1 MEEASLCTLF
11 QKEISDTFN
20 IIIDNINYSLT
31 IKLEDDSIIFSLSEQ
46 NQKDYLCYYRKMN
59 LNEIKEIHKVFN
71 VFNSCSEFYEYIK
84 TLENVKK
91 LNIFQ
96 KDKNFSINFQVEFL
110 FKQEAIEI
118 LLFPSKIS
126 LDIIVK
132 DVCKELEILR
142 EKLKNYEEN
151 YVKKDFSFEEKI
163 KEIIDKQNKEY
174 MENINIKMNTL
185 EEENKNLKTELKNL
199 REEINQ
205 IKSLKEEKIEKTIS
219 EEEIGKI
226 RKEINYLKSCKKI
239 NSSIIKES
247 EFDFIELALKN
258 RIDRPIL
265 SIEKI
270 YQATIDGG
278 DPANFHS
285 NCDKIHNTLTFIK
298 SAGNRRFGGFTSLFW
313 ESTKQDKVKNDQNA
327 FLFSFDKQ
335 KIYPIRNDSK
345 AAIRCKKE
353 WGPCF
358 GGGKD
363 IGITGNPIEE
373 KVLKTH
379 QASYSYNG
387 EMDGLSEVNDH
398 SGITADEVEVFRI
411 NFKEK

>member
-163 KEIIDKQNKEY
+163 KEIIDKQNKEN
-174 MENINIKMNTL
+174 MESINIK
-185 EEENKNLKTELKNL
+185 K
-199 REEINQ
+199 
-205 IKSLKEEKIEKTIS
+205 
-219 EEEIGKI
+219 
-226 RKEINYLKSCKKI
+226 
-239 NSSIIKES
+239 
-247 EFDFIELALKN
+247 
-258 RIDRPIL
+258 
-265 SIEKI
+265 
-270 YQATIDGG
+270 
-278 DPANFHS
+278 
-285 NCDKIHNTLTFIK
+285 
-298 SAGNRRFGGFTSLFW
+298 
-313 ESTKQDKVKNDQNA
+313 
-327 FLFSFDKQ
+327 
-335 KIYPIRNDSK
+335 
-345 AAIRCKKE
+345 
-353 WGPCF
+353 
-358 GGGKD
+358 
-363 IGITGNPIEE
+363 
-373 KVLKTH
+373 
-379 QASYSYNG
+379 
-387 EMDGLSEVNDH
+387 
-398 SGITADEVEVFRI
+398 
-411 NFKEK
+411 